1 MSGSKFL
8 NWFSSQRYIAYE
20 SDEFQRYKDWGY
32 THDEGYAVARV
43 LTLLGVYEF
52 RDLSYIMCYDDELVL
67 NVSNRFWWRKYDDDT
82 LFEVLA
88 ELAKILYDEHVV
100 EECDE

>member
-32 THDEGYAVARV
+32 GHDEGY
-43 LTLLGVYEF
+43 TLLGVYEF
-52 RDLSYIMCYDDELVL
+52 RDLSYIFCYDDGLGL
-67 NVSNRFWWRKYDDDT
+67 NVSNRFWWREYDDDT
-82 LFEVLA
+82 LFEALV

-100 EECDE
+100 EERDE